1 MHVARA
7 KRGKTR
13 ASKARLVLVLLLIGR
28 GSGARFF
35 NQSQS
40 VAMQNQSNCGITF
53 DTQLKS
59 ALFYYLNCPQSSA
72 FLIFYT
78 KITSRRGGVRG
89 GYVSAVDL
97 RSKGRWS
104 EA

>member
-1 MHVARA
+1 MNQSELEANTCRRA

-13 ASKARLVLVLLLIGR
+13 ASKSRLVLVLLLIGR

-53 DTQLKS
+53 D
-59 ALFYYLNCPQSSA
+59 AQS
-72 FLIFYT
+72 
-78 KITSRRGGVRG
+78 TSGFESV
-89 GYVSAVDL
+89 
-97 RSKGRWS
+97 
-104 EA
+104 